1 MELHALL
8 DGLAWATTALT
19 VVLLRRFY
27 ADRFPPAPGRSLG
40 DLATWGALVPIIKY
54 GRPGK

>member
-1 MELHALL
+1 MELHALF

-19 VVLLRRFY
+19 VVLLRRFH

-40 DLATWGALVPIIKY
+40 DVATWGAMLLIINH

>member
-1 MELHALL
+1 MELHALF
-8 DGLAWATTALT
+8 DGFAWATTALT

-27 ADRFPPAPGRSLG
+27 AVRFPPAPGRSLG
-40 DLATWGALVPIIKY
+40 DVATWGAMLLTINY